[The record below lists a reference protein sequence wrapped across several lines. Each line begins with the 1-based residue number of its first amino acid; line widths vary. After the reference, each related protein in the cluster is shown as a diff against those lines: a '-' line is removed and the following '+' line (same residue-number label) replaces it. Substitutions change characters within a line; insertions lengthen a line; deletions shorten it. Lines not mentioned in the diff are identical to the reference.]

1 MVDSIKITALQDI
14 GANIA
19 YTTLVPLVNM
29 AGTPTTQ
36 KANLQILGNLI
47 LNGAG
52 GSYFPRAAQANL
64 ALNVANAAQ
73 PNITSVGNLT
83 SLRVT
88 GNITTGNINGGN
100 IVVANFYYGDGGFL
114 TNVAGGGSNYSNSNV
129 AAYLPT
135 YTGNVG
141 AGNVN
146 VTGTVYA
153 NGLSSTGLASL
164 TVLTVST
171 TANLGAVS
179 NITITG
185 GTSGQKL
192 TTNGNGVL
200 SWTNDANSSYGNSDV
215 AAYLPTYTGN
225 VGASNI
231 VSNGNV
237 GITTSASA
245 NALTWNFSSQGVLQ
259 WPGGIG
265 QIDTNVDVFEI
276 RSTNGLVISTDNA
289 NANLRFE
296 FDTDGIF
303 TAPSNVNLL
312 GTRLNIG
319 SDSIEAELVNPT
331 IVISTTGSD
340 YIQAAIINSSSNG
353 SSDWAAYGADADD
366 FQAFADLGFAGHTFN
381 DANFSITSPGDAYVF
396 GQGYANGIGGSLV
409 LATGENGNVPDIV
422 FATGGFTSGTE
433 FARIDHAN
441 NVFHLTR
448 ANSGIQFAD
457 GSIQTTADSR
467 SNISNGNSN
476 VSIATANGNVTISAV
491 GNTTMTVTG
500 TGANITGTLNA
511 TGNVTANNFTG
522 NGGGLSNVATKVE
535 GSWTLAS
542 GTNTVSISVPGSGT
556 YSLWINGNIPNGIA
570 TYTATAVVT
579 NPNVPVLG
587 EQYAWYYEAG
597 NALVITSIPDQF
609 VGTQGAIS
617 NTLTYFGNTANVFTF
632 GITNNSGNAAVV
644 NYGYTKL

>member
-467 SNISNGNSN
+467 STISNGNSN